1 MVDTLQLDK
10 ELLTALQSDS
20 QYNYDSEIAGG
31 GESLLEWL
39 RRVIIEW
46 LFEQFDV
53 VMEEE
58 VVNYILIGI
67 GVLVALFLI
76 FLYWKFRPKLFV
88 RGGTVEDIPYDVQE
102 DTIYGVNFEADI
114 AKALRENNY
123 RQAVRLLYL
132 QTLLFLQNAG
142 RIDWQPSKTPVQ
154 YMRQV
159 NNPAFTTMSHHF
171 IRVRY
176 GNFEATRELFN
187 EMKEL
192 QESLNSQ
199 SSITNSPS
207 SILNSHFSQ

>member
-1 MVDTLQLDK
+1 MPADTLQLDK

-39 RRVIIEW
+39 RRTIMEW
-46 LFEQFDV
+46 LSDQFDV
-53 VMEEE
+53 VLGED

-67 GVLVALFLI
+67 GVLVVLFLV
-76 FLYWKFRPKLFV
+76 FLYWRLRPKLFM
-88 RGGTVEDIPYDVQE
+88 RGEKEDELPYDVQE

-114 AKALRENNY
+114 AKALREKDY
-123 RQAVRLLYL
+123 RQAVRLIYL
-132 QTLLFLQNAG
+132 QTLLHLQNAEV
-142 RIDWQPSKTPVQ
+142 IDWQPSKTPVQ

-176 GNFEATRELFN
+176 GNFEATNELID
-187 EMKEL
+187 EMQKL
-192 QESLNSQ
+192 QAAL
-199 SSITNSPS
+199 SP
-207 SILNSHFSQ
+207 LTSHLSPPVSHD

>member
-1 MVDTLQLDK
+1 MPVDTLQLDK

-39 RRVIIEW
+39 RRTIMEW
-46 LFEQFDV
+46 LSDQFDV
-53 VMEEE
+53 VLGED

-67 GVLVALFLI
+67 GVLVVLFLV
-76 FLYWKFRPKLFV
+76 FLYWRLRPKLFM
-88 RGGTVEDIPYDVQE
+88 RGEKEDELPYDVQE

-114 AKALRENNY
+114 AKALREKDY
-123 RQAVRLLYL
+123 RQAVRLIYL
-132 QTLLFLQNAG
+132 QTLLHLQNAEV
-142 RIDWQPSKTPVQ
+142 IDWQPSKTPVQ

-176 GNFEATRELFN
+176 GNFEATNELID
-187 EMKEL
+187 EMQKL
-192 QESLNSQ
+192 QAAL
-199 SSITNSPS
+199 SP
-207 SILNSHFSQ
+207 LTSHLSHPVSHD

>member
-1 MVDTLQLDK
+1 MPADTLQLDK

-39 RRVIIEW
+39 RRTIMEW
-46 LFEQFDV
+46 LSDQFDV
-53 VMEEE
+53 VLGED

-67 GVLVALFLI
+67 GVLVVLFLV
-76 FLYWKFRPKLFV
+76 FLYWRLRPKLFM
-88 RGGTVEDIPYDVQE
+88 RGEKEDELPYDVQE

-114 AKALRENNY
+114 AKALREKDY
-123 RQAVRLLYL
+123 RQAVRLIYL
-132 QTLLFLQNAG
+132 QTLLHLQNAEV
-142 RIDWQPSKTPVQ
+142 IDWQPSKTPVQ

-176 GNFEATRELFN
+176 GNFEAT
-187 EMKEL
+187 KEL
-192 QESLNSQ
+192 IDEMQELQ
-199 SSITNSPS
+199 SALSP
-207 SILNSHFSQ
+207 LTSHLSPPVSHD